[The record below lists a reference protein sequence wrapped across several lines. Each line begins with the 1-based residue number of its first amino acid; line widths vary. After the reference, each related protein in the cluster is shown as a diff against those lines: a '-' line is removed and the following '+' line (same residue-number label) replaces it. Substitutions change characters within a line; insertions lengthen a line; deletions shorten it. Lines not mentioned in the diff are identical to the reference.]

1 MMFSWGTESLKKFR
15 HEMLIYD
22 NPNVEAGDVVA
33 VEHGWVRG
41 IAILPHRTISGRWI
55 WGPAYY
61 RRVWVYTGFVD
72 EPETQ
77 WGNLFDVLNN
87 V

>member
-1 MMFSWGTESLKKFR
+1 MSGLESLRKFR
-15 HEMLIYD
+15 HEVIKFG
-22 NPNVEAGDVVA
+22 NPNVNTGDVVA
-33 VEHGWVRG
+33 VEHGWVRS

-61 RRVWVYTGFVD
+61 RRVWIYTGFVD
-72 EPETQ
+72 EPRIQ

>member
-1 MMFSWGTESLKKFR
+1 MAGLESLRKFR
-15 HEMLIYD
+15 HEVIKFG
-22 NPNVEAGDVVA
+22 NPNVNTGDVVA
-33 VEHGWVRG
+33 VEHGWVGG

-61 RRVWVYTGFVD
+61 RRVWIYTGFVD
-72 EPETQ
+72 EPQIQ